1 MNIHMQRSFIR
12 TIILIGWRLRFTS
25 VVVVKDKVK
34 PSFTTR
40 TTSNNTSLQQ
50 CYTTLYNVLRLRL
63 RNCRTGLRLDSV
75 KYICAH
81 LSIIYVTCTIEKC
94 AFMRFTEFSQK

>member
-63 RNCRTGLRLDSV
+63 RNCRTGFNHFLKPCVHDVRN
-75 KYICAH
+75 
-81 LSIIYVTCTIEKC
+81 
-94 AFMRFTEFSQK
+94 RFKILIQVFEQK